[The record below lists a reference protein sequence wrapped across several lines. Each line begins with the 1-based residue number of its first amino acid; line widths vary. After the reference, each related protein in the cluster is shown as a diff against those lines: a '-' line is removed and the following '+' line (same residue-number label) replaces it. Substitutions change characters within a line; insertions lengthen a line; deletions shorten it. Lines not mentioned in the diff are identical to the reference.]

1 MCTLEDTLTR
11 WHRMRGETVLW
22 VPGCDHAGIATQ
34 VVVEKKLMRE
44 QKLSRHDLGR
54 EKFLDEVWKWKNEKG
69 SLLQNDFHSRM
80 HRSVLFTGDHIYE
93 QIKALGSSCDWSRKV
108 FTMDKGMSYA
118 VEEAFIRMHE
128 KKLIYRSTR
137 LVNWSCT
144 LKSAISDIEVCIG
157 MDVFDRM
164 VLF

>member
-1 MCTLEDTLTR
+1 MMIPPPNVTGYLHLGHSIMCTLEDTLAR
-11 WHRMRGETVLW
+11 WHRMCGATVLW

-34 VVVEKKLMRE
+34 VVVEKKIMRE
-44 QKLSRHDLGR
+44 QQLSRHDLGR
-54 EKFLDEVWKWKNEKG
+54 EKFLDEVWKWKHDK
-69 SLLQNDFHSRM
+69 
-80 HRSVLFTGDHIYE
+80 GDHIYE

-118 VEEAFIRMHE
+118 VEEAFIRLHE

-144 LKSAISDIEVCIG
+144 LKSAISDIEVNACL
-157 MDVFDRM
+157 R
-164 VLF
+164 